1 MKKED
6 KKLEILTRVTVAIV
20 LIFILWI
27 KWNLSISWEWDF
39 NSVTNKSYVM
49 MWINGEKS

>member
-6 KKLEILTRVTVAIV
+6 KKLEILTRITVIVV
-20 LIFILWI
+20 LIFILRI

-39 NSVTNKSYVM
+39 TSVTNKSNVM
-49 MWINGEKS
+49 WVYEKSK